1 MTESAHGLDQQ
12 SMRYPLSFTQEWF
25 CMLDREGGAG
35 AFSERFILVC
45 PIRVTGHVDIAVL
58 QGALDDV
65 VARHELLRTIVVSDA
80 DPPYQLVR
88 PPCPVPLEVRDL
100 PPAVGTS
107 RDMIAQELILEVQ
120 DATMSA
126 REVPLLRGLLCRF
139 DDRDS
144 VLFVT
149 VHHSVSDGWSVQVIL
164 RDLGAFYEARASG
177 VPAKLPPVRQYHE
190 YSEWQ
195 RAEAASPAEDGAPK
209 YWAEKL
215 RGAREFTMPTDRPHP
230 ETYTTQYSMYAYLIE
245 ADVVAEASALAAA
258 TRSSIFMVMLSACY
272 VLAHQITGD
281 TDLAIRALTAGRS
294 EVQFQETMG
303 TFINAVPFRIELS
316 ECATFRDVVKRT
328 RETCID
334 AMAHELPVNVIEESF
349 PDFVKSREDPR
360 MTQFIISDFQSQFGD
375 LLMPIAE
382 GAREI
387 HERLLQEPEHPD
399 IPTGMVWNLDV
410 MPSGDL
416 SAGVLY
422 NLDEFDASTA
432 AGWGADYRRIV
443 AGGVSQPDSDWRT
456 L

>member
-1 MTESAHGLDQQ
+1 MH
-12 SMRYPLSFTQEWF
+12 
-25 CMLDREGGAG
+25 
-35 AFSERFILVC
+35 
-45 PIRVTGHVDIAVL
+45 
-58 QGALDDV
+58 
-65 VARHELLRTIVVSDA
+65 
-80 DPPYQLVR
+80 
-88 PPCPVPLEVRDL
+88 
-100 PPAVGTS
+100 
-107 RDMIAQELILEVQ
+107 
-120 DATMSA
+120 
-126 REVPLLRGLLCRF
+126 
-139 DDRDS
+139 
-144 VLFVT
+144 
-149 VHHSVSDGWSVQVIL
+149 
-164 RDLGAFYEARASG
+164 
-177 VPAKLPPVRQYHE
+177 
-190 YSEWQ
+190 
-195 RAEAASPAEDGAPK
+195 
-209 YWAEKL
+209 
-215 RGAREFTMPTDRPHP
+215 
-230 ETYTTQYSMYAYLIE
+230 AYLIE
-245 ADVVAEASALAAA
+245 ADVVAAASALAAA

-272 VLAHQITGD
+272 VLACQITGD

-303 TFINAVPFRIELS
+303 TFINAVPFRIALS

-349 PDFVKSREDPR
+349 PEFIKSREDPR

-375 LLMPIAE
+375 LFMPIAE

-422 NLDEFDASTA
+422 NLDEFDESTA

-443 AGGVSQPDSDWRT
+443 TGGVSEPDSDWRT